1 MAQKFD
7 SYPLTVDQV
16 LTRLFGRQEEDG
28 FGMPLSVWSDQFTEK
43 LQFPSSPY
51 FLKKYS
57 HDPFAIILDF
67 DGQVRGRGLS

>member
-43 LQFPSSPY
+43 LQFPSP

-57 HDPFAIILDF
+57 HGPFAIILDF